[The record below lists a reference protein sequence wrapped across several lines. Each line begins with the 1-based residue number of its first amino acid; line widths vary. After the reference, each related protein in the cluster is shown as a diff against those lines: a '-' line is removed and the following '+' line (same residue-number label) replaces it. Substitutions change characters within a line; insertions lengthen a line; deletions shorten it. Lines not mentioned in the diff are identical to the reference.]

1 MAKKKKK
8 KTKVK
13 VKKKKTK
20 KAVSKNAASWGGKAF
35 RITTQKLMAL
45 ESMSITDSYSTDGD
59 SPGREKTKFSI
70 PVTLLSGIGYN
81 VQTEIESWR
90 SLIGK
95 SNYFYLQGKKYF
107 PQKFVLV
114 SVGTTDI
121 QFTAKG
127 MPITA
132 KISLEF
138 EEYRKT
144 QKKKTTTTQA
154 TTTQATSNGG
164 GIGSN
169 TSSNFTWPVPGHKR
183 ISSEYGWR
191 NCPFHGR
198 EKHSGI
204 DVPAPSGT
212 QIVAAQGGKVIMA
225 GRNGSYGNCIII
237 DHGNNVYSLYGH
249 CSSLIVGKVA
259 VKKGQKIAKVGS
271 TGNST
276 GPHCHFEVRKGANKH
291 ENNVNPHPYLK

>member
-13 VKKKKTK
+13 VKTK
-20 KAVSKNAASWGGKAF
+20 KAKKTTSKNTASWGGRAF
-35 RITTQKLMAL
+35 RITTQKIMAL
-45 ESMSITDSYSTDGD
+45 ESMSITDSYTADGD
-59 SPGREKTKFSI
+59 SPGRDKTRFNI
-70 PVTLLSGIGYN
+70 PVTLMSGIGYD
-81 VQTEIESWR
+81 VQTEIAAWR
-90 SLIGK
+90 NLIGK
-95 SNYFYLQGKKYF
+95 SNYFYLKGKKF
-107 PQKFVLV
+107 FTQKFVLV
-114 SVGTTDI
+114 SVNTSDI
-121 QFTAKG
+121 KFTAKG
-127 MPITA
+127 TPVTA
-132 KISLEF
+132 KVTLDF
-138 EEYRKT
+138 EEYRKPS
-144 QKKKTTTTQA
+144 KKATSAKA
-154 TTTQATSNGG
+154 TTTASTKSSGG
-164 GIGSN
+164 N

-191 NCPFHGR
+191 NCPYHGR

-212 QIVAAQGGKVIMA
+212 PIVAAQGGKIIMA

-237 DHGNNVYSLYGH
+237 NHGNGVYSLYGH
-249 CSSLIVGKVA
+249 CSSLIAGNGSN

-291 ENNVNPHPYLK
+291 SNNVNPHPYLK